1 MKNYDIVVIGGGPGG
16 YVAAIKASQLG
27 AKVALVENHKIGGVC
42 LNYGCIPT
50 KTYFK
55 SAKVFKEIKKS
66 SYYGLK
72 IQGDVSFNWK
82 DILLRK
88 NKVVKKLNNGVEF
101 LLKKNKVDLYYGF
114 GEALTSKI
122 VKIGNDL
129 LINTKKIIIST
140 GASTFIPPIEGLK
153 ESFEKGIVKTSK
165 ELLELEELPKK
176 MVIIGGGVIAIEFA
190 TIFKAFGSEIIILE
204 RQSNIL
210 NNMDQDI
217 IEGCYKKIK
226 NDGIEVLNNVEVMSI
241 KDNKI
246 FYSYNNQN
254 RELIS
259 DTILIAT
266 GFKPNL
272 SGLEKLNL
280 NIEKNSIVTDN
291 FLRTSLPDVY
301 AVGDVNGKYMLAHV
315 ASHEGIIAANHALG
329 KEENLNGINY
339 NRIPSCVYSFPEIAT
354 IGLTEQEAKLKG
366 MDYKISKLPVT
377 SIGKSLAD
385 GETEGFAKLIVDK
398 QSLEIIGMH
407 IYAYNATELISEIS
421 VAMELEG
428 TAYELVNAIHPHPT
442 LSEIIFETYLGA
454 IDKPIHM

>member
-27 AKVALVENHKIGGVC
+27 AKVALVEKHKIGGVC

-72 IQGDVSFNWK
+72 IQGDISFNWK

-88 NKVVKKLNNGVEF
+88 NKVVQKLNNGVEF

-114 GEALTSKI
+114 AEALTSKT

-129 LINTKKIIIST
+129 VINTRKLIIST
-140 GASTFIPPIEGLK
+140 GASTFIPPIEGLQ
-153 ESFEKGIVKTSK
+153 ESYEKGIVKTSK
-165 ELLELEELPKK
+165 ELLELEDLPKK
-176 MVIIGGGVIAIEFA
+176 IVIIGGGVIAIEFA
-190 TIFKAFGSEIIILE
+190 TIFNAFGSEIIILE

-210 NNMDQDI
+210 NNMDKDI

-226 NDGIEVLNNVEVMSI
+226 NDGIDVLNNVEVMRI

-254 RELIS
+254 KELIA

-301 AVGDVNGKYMLAHV
+301 AVGDVNGRYMLAHV
-315 ASHEGIIAANHALG
+315 ASHEGIIAVNHALG
-329 KEENLNGINY
+329 KEENANGINY
-339 NRIPSCVYSFPEIAT
+339 DRIPSCVYSFPEIAT

-366 MDYKISKLPVT
+366 MDYKISKLPLT
-377 SIGKSLAD
+377 AIGKSLAD
-385 GETEGFAKLIVDK
+385 GETEGFAKLIVGK
-398 QSLEIIGMH
+398 QNLEIIGMH

-428 TAYELVNAIHPHPT
+428 TAYELANAIHPHPT
-442 LSEIIFETYLGA
+442 LSELIFETYLGA

>member
-1 MKNYDIVVIGGGPGG
+1 MKNYDVVVIGGGPGG

-27 AKVALVENHKIGGVC
+27 AKVALVEKHKIGGVC

-55 SAKVFKEIKKS
+55 SAKVFKEIKDS

-88 NKVVKKLNNGVEF
+88 NQVVKKLTYGIDF
-101 LLKKNKVDLYYGF
+101 LLKKNKVDLFYDF
-114 GEALTSKI
+114 GEALTSKTI
-122 VKIGNDL
+122 KIGNDFI
-129 LINTKKIIIST
+129 INTKKLIIST

-153 ESFEKGIVKTSK
+153 ESYEKGIVKTSK
-165 ELLELEELPKK
+165 ELLELEDLPKK
-176 MVIIGGGVIAIEFA
+176 IVIIGGGVIAIEFA

-210 NNMDQDI
+210 NSMDQDI
-217 IEGCYKKIK
+217 IKSCYKKLK
-226 NDGIEVLNNVEVMSI
+226 NDGIEIFNNVEVMSI

-254 RELIS
+254 QELIS

-266 GFKPNL
+266 GFKSNL

-280 NIEKNSIVTDN
+280 NIEKKSIVTDN

-301 AVGDVNGKYMLAHV
+301 AIGDVNGKYMLAHV
-315 ASHEGIIAANHALG
+315 ASHEGIIAVNHALG
-329 KEENLNGINY
+329 KEENANGINY

-354 IGLTEQEAKLKG
+354 IGLTEQEVKIKG
-366 MDYKISKLPVT
+366 IDYKISKLPIT

-385 GETEGFAKLIVDK
+385 GETEGFAKLIVGK
-398 QSLEIIGMH
+398 QNLDILGMH

-428 TAYELVNAIHPHPT
+428 TAHELANAIHPHPT
-442 LSEIIFETYLGA
+442 LSELILETYLGA